1 MKRGGRW
8 RFNDC
13 FLFANHM
20 CRCLRQGG
28 VTMVTPKRDFSY
40 KQLYYLFIT
49 ELTHSP
55 IDTLFGGSRFSF
67 CYLNTQF
74 YCRSHGYQ
82 DASFLRMNRDEA
94 ARIMRKGKKLVIFNQ
109 NNNQFI
115 KRYWQKK
122 GDQID
127 TIKRNEKW

>member
-1 MKRGGRW
+1 
-8 RFNDC
+8 
-13 FLFANHM
+13 
-20 CRCLRQGG
+20 
-28 VTMVTPKRDFSY
+28 
-40 KQLYYLFIT
+40 
-49 ELTHSP
+49 
-55 IDTLFGGSRFSF
+55 
-67 CYLNTQF
+67 
-74 YCRSHGYQ
+74 
-82 DASFLRMNRDEA
+82 MNRDEA